1 MLPKA
6 VYKFP
11 LCLRGGPNRPNVP
24 SSVII
29 RIGFRG
35 IFYYNY
41 DKEPEEIFL
50 VITQDPIAYIHSTF
64 NRTLLKP
71 VMRLLLVKQGPTKAM
86 CAVHSNSDGML
97 LQVLLGQG
105 AELCQPDTSGPC
117 ISQH

>member
-11 LCLRGGPNRPNVP
+11 LCLRGGPNRTNVP

-41 DKEPEEIFL
+41 RRNILGNYFGP
-50 VITQDPIAYIHSTF
+50 YIHSTF